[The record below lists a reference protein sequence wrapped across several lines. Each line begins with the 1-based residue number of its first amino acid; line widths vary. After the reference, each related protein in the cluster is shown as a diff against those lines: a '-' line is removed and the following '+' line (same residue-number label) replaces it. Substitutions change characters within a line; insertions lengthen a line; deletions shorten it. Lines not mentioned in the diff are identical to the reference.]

1 MLLIATTFAGDCG
14 LSVKGNTWSF
24 FIAVLYS
31 FIRFF
36 LVRSIGSVR
45 RRQWH
50 PAPVLLPGKS
60 HGRRSLVGCCL
71 WGRTESD
78 NDWSDLAAVAAAL
91 EVLAMENG
99 IFSCDTWIPSYAMWD
114 SVPWPGTE
122 PGRPALGA
130 ESPNHWTTREVPLLF
145 FFYISS
151 SNIWEEPLV
160 SSFQGKHPYFL
171 QPLFIQVSEGFTR
184 LTAHFWMHSSLSVL
198 QNRNNFWLNA
208 NLETAYS
215 MTCG

>member
-91 EVLAMENG
+91 EVLAMERQVLHMKRKFYQTIKAIGFTKLEIYFQN
-99 IFSCDTWIPSYAMWD
+99 IYEIRS
-114 SVPWPGTE
+114 
-122 PGRPALGA
+122 
-130 ESPNHWTTREVPLLF
+130 LLF
-145 FFYISS
+145 TSTCWP
-151 SNIWEEPLV
+151 NIT
-160 SSFQGKHPYFL
+160 QQK
-171 QPLFIQVSEGFTR
+171 
-184 LTAHFWMHSSLSVL
+184 
-198 QNRNNFWLNA
+198 
-208 NLETAYS
+208 
-215 MTCG
+215 